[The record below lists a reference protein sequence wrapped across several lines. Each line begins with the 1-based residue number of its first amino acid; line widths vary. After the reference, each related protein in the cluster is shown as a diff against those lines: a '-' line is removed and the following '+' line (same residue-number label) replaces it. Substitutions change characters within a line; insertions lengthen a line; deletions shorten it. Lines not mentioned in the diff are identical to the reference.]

1 MGRLRQILPGIDSHI
16 VVKLSASAM
25 TSYRFTNNWQG
36 AMLGWEMSPGQ
47 LAEGRLP
54 NTTPIKNLYL
64 VGHWTQPGGGITPV
78 IVSAQRVARTILTG
92 KDDNRDL
99 AADYFAFRSHNPTG
113 QRRGEPLTVMQKAG
127 L

>member
-1 MGRLRQILPGIDSHI
+1 
-16 VVKLSASAM
+16 M
-25 TSYRFTNNWQG
+25 TSFRFTNNWQG

-54 NTTPIKNLYL
+54 NTTPVKNLYL

-78 IVSAQRVARTILTG
+78 IVSAQRVASMIVTG
-92 KDDNRDL
+92 KSESRDL
-99 AADYFAFRSHNPTG
+99 AAEYFSFRQEQVQPPQSA
-113 QRRGEPLTVMQKAG
+113 QKVS